1 MKYSQ
6 VMAKF
11 LPLIMLFGAPVL
23 AQTPTPT
30 PQNNNILEADL
41 NGFQEVPP
49 FSTAATGKF
58 RAQID
63 PTGNTVAF
71 ELSYQALEGNAQE
84 AHIHFGQ
91 PGVNGGV
98 SVFLCSNMPN
108 PPPSGVASPP
118 GAQSCPTPS
127 GTVTGTIQAS
137 DVLGPT
143 AQGIAAAEIAKL
155 LEAIRAGIAYVNVHS
170 TKAPNGEIRGQI
182 TPSTTPPRASAA
194 SPSGTLQVP
203 ASGTVPEI
211 ALRGTTG
218 TTTGFSLSPL
228 GMPGTTMSPLTT
240 PGTLETTPGM
250 TLSPLGTPN
259 NTTSP
264 GTVSQPR

>member
-1 MKYSQ
+1 MKYSK
-6 VMAKF
+6 VTAIKF
-11 LPLIMLFGAPVL
+11 LPMLMLLGAPVL
-23 AQTPTPT
+23 AQTP
-30 PQNNNILEADL
+30 QNNITLEADL
-41 NGFQEVPP
+41 NGFQEAPAV
-49 FSTAATGKF
+49 STAAAGTF
-58 RAQID
+58 SAQID
-63 PTGNTVAF
+63 ATGNTVAF

-91 PGVNGGV
+91 PEVNGGV

-108 PPPSGVASPP
+108 PPPSGVAGPP
-118 GAQSCPTPS
+118 GVQACPVSS

-137 DVLGPT
+137 DVIGPA

-155 LEAIRAGIAYVNVHS
+155 LEVMRAGMAYVNVHS
-170 TKAPNGEIRGQI
+170 TKVPNGEIRGQI
-182 TPSTTPPRASAA
+182 TRLGIRPRAGAA
-194 SPSGTLQVP
+194 QPSGAAQIP
-203 ASGTVPEI
+203 ASGTTSGTP
-211 ALRGTTG
+211 LNGTTG
-218 TTTGFSLSPL
+218 TTPGVAV
-228 GMPGTTMSPLTT
+228 PGTTFVPFTA